1 MVAVRCLE
9 RRVGSFHPKT
19 NDPRFAIAAVSAE
32 LGWMGVG
39 ESGTVVGGGAAAV
52 GVGPRSFGAPAIS
65 VVKCNGLILFSQSPL
80 HQSGQKTT

>member
-1 MVAVRCLE
+1 M
-9 RRVGSFHPKT
+9 GSFHPKT

-65 VVKCNGLILFSQSPL
+65 VVKMQWSDSFLPISFASERSENNLN
-80 HQSGQKTT
+80 H